1 MNYHME
7 THNLVMW
14 KIFRILYKIKNM
26 YKILVKEKTK
36 EGYVWKHTQTMEAD
50 TIKIK
55 SNVISL
61 IKDTKI
67 IFVAPTRYTTI
78 IKQ

>member
-1 MNYHME
+1 M
-7 THNLVMW
+7 
-14 KIFRILYKIKNM
+14 KNM
-26 YKILVKEKTK
+26 YKILTKEKTK

-55 SNVISL
+55 SNLISL
-61 IKDTKI
+61 IKDAKI
-67 IFVAPTRYTTI
+67 IFVAPARYTTI

>member
-1 MNYHME
+1 M
-7 THNLVMW
+7 
-14 KIFRILYKIKNM
+14 KNM
-26 YKILVKEKTK
+26 YKILTKEKTK
-36 EGYVWKHTQTMEAD
+36 EGYVWRHIETMEAD

-67 IFVAPTRYTTI
+67 IFVAPSRYTTI
-78 IKQ
+78 IKD

>member
-1 MNYHME
+1 
-7 THNLVMW
+7 
-14 KIFRILYKIKNM
+14 M
-26 YKILVKEKTK
+26 YKILTKEKTK
-36 EGYVWKHTQTMEAD
+36 EGYVWKHIQTMEAD
-50 TIKIK
+50 SVKIK

-67 IFVAPTRYTTI
+67 IFAAPARYTTI

>member
-1 MNYHME
+1 MLKIC
-7 THNLVMW
+7 LVIS
-14 KIFRILYKIKNM
+14 KILRILHKMKSM
-26 YKILVKEKTK
+26 YKILTKEKTK
-36 EGYVWKHTQTMEAD
+36 EGYVWKHSQTMEAD
-50 TIKIK
+50 SVKIK

-67 IFVAPTRYTTI
+67 IFAAPARYTTI

>member
-1 MNYHME
+1 
-7 THNLVMW
+7 
-14 KIFRILYKIKNM
+14 M
-26 YKILVKEKTK
+26 YKILTKEKTK
-36 EGYVWKHTQTMEAD
+36 EGYVWKHTETMEAD
-50 TIKIK
+50 SIKIK

-67 IFVAPTRYTTI
+67 IFVAPARYTTI